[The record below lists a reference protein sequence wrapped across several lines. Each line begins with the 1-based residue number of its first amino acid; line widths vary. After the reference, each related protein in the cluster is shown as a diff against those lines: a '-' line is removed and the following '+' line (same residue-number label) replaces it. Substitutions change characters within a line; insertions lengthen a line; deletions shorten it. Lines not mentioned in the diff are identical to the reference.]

1 VPPRRDPND
10 RGGFV
15 RPDPMPV
22 RISWQGG
29 QLALLRDQTGND
41 KIAELRRLLDEGWTQ
56 DQVAEKLD
64 VLQSFVSKNRGS
76 SGSGKRGRKR
86 AASVH

>member
-1 VPPRRDPND
+1 MRV
-10 RGGFV
+10 
-15 RPDPMPV
+15 
-22 RISWQGG
+22 
-29 QLALLRDQTGND
+29 
-41 KIAELRRLLDEGWTQ
+41 WTQ